1 MAGIVHDDL
10 PGGKIDELE
19 LPIDGRQQYH
29 QTNQLEEE
37 KPAGKEVR

>member
-10 PGGKIDELE
+10 PGGKIDDTK
-19 LPIDGRQQYH
+19 LPIDARQQYH
-29 QTNQLEEE
+29 QTKQLEEE